1 MIALVMSGIKV
12 ECNRFRILGYARFVD
27 FVLSAQ
33 VF

>member
-1 MIALVMSGIKV
+1 MILLVLSGIKG
-12 ECNRFRILGYARFVD
+12 ERNRFRILGYARFVD